1 MQECIR
7 QVWKK
12 AGVTIEESVVKLRL
26 MGNPEKTERL
36 IFDWFSISVSYV
48 MNRFRFVFSIKL
60 NSRTQQRLQPM
71 QLGEGLYTP
80 SRDAVNS
87 IISLAR

>member
-1 MQECIR
+1 M
-7 QVWKK
+7 
-12 AGVTIEESVVKLRL
+12 IEEPVVKLRL
-26 MGNPEKTERL
+26 MGKPEKTERL
-36 IFDWFSISVSYV
+36 ILDWFSISVSYV
-48 MNRFRFVFSIKL
+48 MNRFRFVFSI
-60 NSRTQQRLQPM
+60 RTQQRLQPM

>member
-12 AGVTIEESVVKLRL
+12 AGVTIEEPVVKLRL
-26 MGNPEKTERL
+26 MGKPEKTERL
-36 IFDWFSISVSYV
+36 ILDWFSISVSYV
-48 MNRFRFVFSIKL
+48 MNCFCFVFNNGCNL
-60 NSRTQQRLQPM
+60 V
-71 QLGEGLYTP
+71 QLGQGLYT
-80 SRDAVNS
+80 SIRNAVNS